1 MSIAKFGCE
10 SFLTQSNKFFVYLVF
25 KRKGMLPNFWFIVIQ
40 RMMFT
45 HSINDNLKLKSIK
58 DRLFAQFLKNLSF
71 KKLTEKSIVLNSY
84 HQPKNIQ
91 HCTWHITWTQIFHLS
106 ANRYLR
112 YLSSKLLHWA
122 QKSSSIQLMLLEFM
136 DYGHATEMYRLYL
149 GSLRTKQ
156 VSSSKL
162 HCFPGNL

>member
-1 MSIAKFGCE
+1 LSIAKFGCE

-25 KRKGMLPNFWFIVIQ
+25 KWKGMLPAFWFIVIQ

-45 HSINDNLKLKSIK
+45 HSINDNLKLKNI
-58 DRLFAQFLKNLSF
+58 SF